1 VSVTVFPIHPD
12 YPTNTSG
19 ITHLLLSRCGTELV
33 QILPSL
39 LAVLAPTLVVL
50 DISHNAFTVLPD
62 ELRQCLSL
70 EELNVSTNPLRSI
83 PPFIGGLFSLRQ
95 LQVDQCTLQALPVE
109 MQNLASLHTLCGEF
123 TSILDGETGML
134 T

>member
-1 VSVTVFPIHPD
+1 M
-12 YPTNTSG
+12 
-19 ITHLLLSRCGTELV
+19 

-50 DISHNAFTVLPD
+50 DISHNAFTVLPN

-83 PPFIGGLFSLRQ
+83 PPFIGGLFNLRQ
-95 LQVDQCTLQALPVE
+95 LQLDQCTLQALPVE
-109 MQNLASLHTLCGEF
+109 MQNLSSLHTLCRE
-123 TSILDGETGML
+123 SETFLQTAMARQVR
-134 T
+134 